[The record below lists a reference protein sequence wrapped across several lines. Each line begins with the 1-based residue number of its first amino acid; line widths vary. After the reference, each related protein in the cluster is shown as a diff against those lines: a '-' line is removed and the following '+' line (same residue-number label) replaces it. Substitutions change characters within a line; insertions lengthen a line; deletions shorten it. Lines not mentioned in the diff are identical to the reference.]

1 MRQNSAKWSLVMR
14 GGWRVSGLL
23 FLLICLSLALAKDSM
38 AQNQPA
44 PGEATPREDPGT
56 PDRAKPPSKRR
67 LTIGVALEGGGALG
81 LAHIG
86 VLQWFEQNHIPIDY
100 IAGTSMGGLVGGL
113 YASGKSPQ
121 ELHDLV
127 KEQNWDVI
135 LGGAIPYQDLS
146 FRRKEDKVAFP
157 NSIVLGL
164 RRGLSLPGGLNA
176 GQQISLLI
184 DRETLPY
191 SSVKSFDDLPIPF
204 RCVATDLVTGKQ
216 AVFKDGP
223 LSTAMRAT
231 MAIPGLFSPVRD
243 SEHVYVDGGLVGN
256 MPTDVV
262 RAMGA
267 DIVIGV
273 HLETSPAEA
282 DKIHSL
288 FSILGRSIDV
298 VVAGNEIRGL
308 ANADLVV
315 KVELQD
321 FSSLEYDKADAIINK
336 GVEAATQKTQ
346 LLKTYSLNDSDWA
359 AYREHQKS
367 RWQGTV
373 PVPQFVKVAGAN
385 PQAQVNLE
393 RFLQPEVGK
402 PIDKERLEGLLTRL
416 TGIGRYDTAGY
427 QITQQDGRTG
437 LLVTMHEKIYAPPIL
452 QLGFEVDG
460 SESNDVDFTLATRLT
475 LLDVAGYRSEWR
487 TDLIFGNTYGIS
499 SELYRPFSPASKW
512 FFAPH
517 AAASNSNFKI
527 YKKNDPLAEYR
538 FYRTEIGGDV
548 GYGFSRFSEFR
559 AGYEVGSLDA
569 RLRLGTPEFSSISG
583 RTGAAHLR
591 YLMDHTDDPVIPRR
605 GGSAESNFYWY
616 DTSPGVTSGFPVLNA
631 RVEYFHPIT
640 KPASVFVV
648 GEGGTTF
655 TTTQTGY
662 PQFFL
667 GGASRLSAY
676 GTNELFGDQYYF
688 FRTGYLH
695 DLLTLPTLAGKKV
708 YAIGSFEFG
717 KMYNFLGASKFPND
731 FAAGILAETAVG
743 PLILGASIGDSGHRK
758 WFFQLGRVF

>member
-1 MRQNSAKWSLVMR
+1 MR

-23 FLLICLSLALAKDSM
+23 FLLICLSLALPKHSL
-38 AQNQPA
+38 AQDQPT
-44 PGEATPREDPGT
+44 PGEATPREDLGS
-56 PDRAKPPSKRR
+56 PDQAKPPSKRR

-127 KEQNWDVI
+127 KAQNWDVI

-164 RRGLSLPGGLNA
+164 RKGLSLPGGLNA

-191 SSVKSFDDLPIPF
+191 SGVKSFDDLPIPF

-359 AYREHQKS
+359 AYRERQKS

-393 RFLQPEVGK
+393 RFLQSEVGK
-402 PIDKERLEGLLTRL
+402 PIDKERLAGLLTRL

-452 QLGFEVDG
+452 QMGFEVDG

-559 AGYEVGSLDA
+559 FGYEVGTLDA
-569 RLRLGTPEFSSISG
+569 RLRLGNPEFSSISG
-583 RTGAAHLR
+583 RTGAMHLR

-605 GGSAESNFYWY
+605 GGSVESNFFWF
-616 DTSPGVTSGFPVLNA
+616 DTSPEVTSGFPVLDA

-648 GEGGTTF
+648 AEGGTTF
-655 TTTQTGY
+655 TSTQTGY
-662 PQFFL
+662 PLFFL

-676 GTNELFGDQYYF
+676 GTNELFGNQYYF
-688 FRTGYLH
+688 FRTGIC
-695 DLLTLPTLAGKKV
+695 T
-708 YAIGSFEFG
+708 IC
-717 KMYNFLGASKFPND
+717 
-731 FAAGILAETAVG
+731 
-743 PLILGASIGDSGHRK
+743 
-758 WFFQLGRVF
+758 